1 MKIKEIMAKRR
12 RLEIQRAV
20 SKAMDTQ
27 RNVLLT
33 EAAEEREYREKFW
46 QNLTADI
53 KKENAQLQAVVE
65 SFERAAK
72 ADAAVIEEQ
81 RKRYAELVKLHDKVM
96 DSIKLVEIEATDNDI
111 ESALNLLERILPYV
125 HTSEGDEEP
134 GKFYHIQVIEE

>member
-1 MKIKEIMAKRR
+1 MKIKEIIAKRR
-12 RLEIQRAV
+12 KQEIQRAV
-20 SKAMDTQ
+20 NKALDTQ

-33 EAAEEREYREKFW
+33 EAAEERESREKSW
-46 QNLTADI
+46 QNLTEDMRI
-53 KKENAQLQAVVE
+53 EIIRLKAVAKNYE
-65 SFERAAK
+65 AAAK